1 MTVKIR
7 VRYNSAVGGEA
18 VESGQYYCS
27 VSPLVAGH

>member
-7 VRYNSAVGGEA
+7 VIRVGGEA